1 MTNGHA
7 IVVGGGIGGLAAAVA
22 LHRIGWHAT
31 VLERAPELGEVGAG
45 MSQAPN
51 ALRALAELG
60 VEAQARAVG
69 VPTYSTSNLR
79 RPDGR
84 YLQRAEPGDT
94 TPLLG
99 FHRADLHGVLRDA
112 VPAGWVRTGA
122 TVTDVRP
129 DGDDMVVTAGGA
141 DHRADLVIGADGI
154 HSAVRTRLWPEARPP
169 RYVGRTAWLGV
180 TDVKGVPGDLTGSV
194 TMGGGVLFLIH
205 PVARGRAYWA
215 LLTSEPTAGVRYDD
229 ERAAALERVADWHD
243 PVPQLVRATPERAV
257 IRTDIRE
264 LPRLSTYVRGRTAL
278 LGDAAHAM
286 TPDRGQGAG
295 HTLEDAVV
303 LAHALSAET
312 TVEAALARYDAERR
326 PRDQATARGARID
339 GAMTSSRL
347 GQPVMAAMVRLMP
360 AAVWRKG
367 VAPDGNPTWRWA
379 PPRLPAVPPVP

>member
-1 MTNGHA
+1 MTGHA
-7 IVVGGGIGGLAAAVA
+7 IVVGGGIGGLATALA
-22 LHRIGWHAT
+22 LHRIGWRAT

-60 VEAQARAVG
+60 VEAEARAVG

-84 YLQRAEPGDT
+84 YLQCAAPGDT

-99 FHRADLHGVLRDA
+99 FHRADLHGVLLDA
-112 VPAGWVRTGA
+112 VPAGWMHTNA
-122 TVTDVRP
+122 EVTDVRQG
-129 DGDDMVVTAGGA
+129 GDEVFVTAGGA
-141 DHRADLVIGADGI
+141 DYQADLVIGADGI
-154 HSAVRTRLWPEARPP
+154 HSAVRTCLWPDAEPP

-180 TDVKGVPGDLTGSV
+180 ADVAGMPGDLTGSV
-194 TMGGGVLFLIH
+194 TLGRGVLFLIH

-215 LLTSEPTAGVRYDD
+215 LLTAEPTAGVRYD
-229 ERAAALERVADWHD
+229 EEKAAALDRVGDWHE
-243 PVPQLVRATPERAV
+243 PVPQLIRATPERAV
-257 IRTDIRE
+257 LRTDIRE
-264 LPRLSTYVRGRTAL
+264 LPPLSTYVRGRAAL

-303 LAHALSAET
+303 LAHALSAEP

-347 GQPVMAAMVRLMP
+347 GQPVMAALVRLTP
-360 AAVWRKG
+360 AALWRKG
-367 VAPDGNPTWRWA
+367 VAPDGNPTWRWE
-379 PPRLPAVPPVP
+379 PPRLPAVPPAR